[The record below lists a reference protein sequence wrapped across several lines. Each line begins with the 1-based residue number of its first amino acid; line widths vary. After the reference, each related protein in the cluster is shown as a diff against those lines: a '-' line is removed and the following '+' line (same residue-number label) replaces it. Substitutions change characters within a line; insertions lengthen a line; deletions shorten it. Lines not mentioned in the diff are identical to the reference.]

1 MANKPEVINMTF
13 LEQYTSSIHNPEL
26 VETIHETS
34 SKMVGEIKNRF
45 DFSNQLNGLL
55 LGNVQSGKTGQMLGV
70 ISRMADEGY
79 KLFILL
85 TTDNVDLQRQTFL
98 RVKDALLSFDVIS
111 ERDEVAF
118 ATSLLS
124 KPMVIVL
131 KKNSRV
137 LKKWKNTIVNKDVC
151 RGLPLVILDDEADAA
166 SLNTKVNSGK
176 VSPINKNLQS
186 IKDTAVGTIYI
197 QVTAT
202 PQAVILQSQESNW
215 KPSFVTY
222 FKPGRSYL
230 GGNFFYS
237 DPVSYC
243 ARFTSVDEKAEV
255 LDDFMDNGICPPGLN
270 DSILSFLV
278 VCAYK
283 KLKGET
289 NCNFM
294 IHPGVKISEHQ
305 RFVNRVTEQLNVL
318 QYGQEENGFD
328 DALKCAWA
336 DLQRTKPDLP
346 HYEDIKNTVIEILNN
361 TEIFVIPLNS
371 KSFVC
376 RDSSNPDALDLSKGF
391 NIVVGGNTLG
401 RGITFPHL
409 QTVYYCR
416 TSKMPQADTMWQ
428 HSRIFGYDREPE
440 LLRMYMPGNLYK
452 LFSELNT
459 ANEIL
464 ISQVK
469 DGLDRIE
476 LIFPKEL
483 QPTRKNVLD
492 CRYLDVVSGGMNY
505 FASDPVNTSLSELD
519 DILLQY
525 SGESSTEVSSEI
537 LISALERAMGSTDK
551 DFDSKKF
558 IYCINALKG
567 KRPTVKCRLIQRT
580 GRDISK
586 GTGTLLS
593 PNDRDLGDKY
603 PDDIVLTM
611 YRIKGTVEKGWN
623 GNPLWIPNIKFP
635 TNSCFYDTR
644 DSVAE

>member
-1 MANKPEVINMTF
+1 MTY
-13 LEQYTSSIHNPEL
+13 LEQYTSSISNSEL
-26 VETIHETS
+26 VGTIKETS
-34 SKMVGEIKNRF
+34 SAMVGEIKRRF
-45 DFSNQLNGLL
+45 DFSSQLNGLL

-70 ISRMADEGY
+70 ISQMADDGY

-85 TTDNVDLQRQTFL
+85 TTDNIDLQRQTFL
-98 RVKDALLSFDVIS
+98 RVKDALSSFDVIS

-118 ATSLLS
+118 AASSLA

-176 VSPINKNLQS
+176 VSPMNKNLQA

-215 KPSFVTY
+215 KPAFVTY
-222 FKPGRSYL
+222 FKPGREYL

-243 ARFTSVDEKAEV
+243 ARFTSEDEKADV

-270 DSILSFLV
+270 ESILSFLV

-283 KLKGET
+283 KLKGES

-294 IHPGVKISEHQ
+294 IHPGVRISEHQ

-318 QYGQEENGFD
+318 QYGQEEDGFD
-328 DALKCAWA
+328 EALRSAWK
-336 DLQRTKPDLP
+336 DLQHTKPDLP
-346 HYEDIKNTVIEILNN
+346 HYEDIKEEVVNILND
-361 TEIFVIPLNS
+361 TEIFVVPLNS

-376 RDSSNPDALDLSKGF
+376 RDSTNPDALDLSKGF

-440 LLRMYMPGNLYK
+440 LIRMYMPQNLYK
-452 LFSELNT
+452 LFSELNI

-464 ISQVK
+464 IKQVIEGI
-469 DGLDRIE
+469 DNIE

-492 CRYLDVVSGGMNY
+492 CRYLDVISGGVNY
-505 FASDPVNTSLSELD
+505 FASDPVNTNVPELD
-519 DILLQY
+519 DILMPF
-525 SGESSTEVSSEI
+525 SGETSSEVTPDI
-537 LISALERAMGSTDK
+537 IISVLERATGRTDK
-551 DFDSKKF
+551 DFDSKKY

-567 KRPTVKCRLIQRT
+567 KRPSVKCRLIQRT
-580 GRDISK
+580 NRDISK

-603 PDDIVLTM
+603 PDEILLTM
-611 YRIKGTVEKGWN
+611 YRIKGSVDKGWD
-623 GNPLWIPNIKFP
+623 GTPLWIPNIKFP
-635 TNSCFYDTR
+635 ANSCFYDTR
-644 DSVAE
+644 DSMEE

>member
-1 MANKPEVINMTF
+1 MAYQPKVIYMTY
-13 LEQYTSSIHNPEL
+13 LEQYTQSIHNPEL
-26 VETIHETS
+26 VETIIETS
-34 SKMVGEIKNRF
+34 TTLVNEVKNRF
-45 DFSNQLNGLL
+45 DFFNQLNGLL
-55 LGNVQSGKTGQMLGV
+55 LGNVQSGKTGQMLGC

-85 TTDNVDLQRQTFL
+85 TTDNIDLQRQTFL
-98 RVKDALLSFDVIS
+98 RVQNSLTAFDVIS

-118 ATSLLS
+118 ATTSLS

-131 KKNSRV
+131 KKNSRI

-151 RGLPLVILDDEADAA
+151 RGIPLVIFDDEADAA

-176 VSPINKNLQS
+176 VSPINKNLQA

-222 FKPGRSYL
+222 FKPGSRYL

-243 ARFTSVDEKAEV
+243 ARFTSSDEKTEV
-255 LDDFMDNGICPPGLN
+255 IDDFMDNGICPPGLSE
-270 DSILSFLV
+270 SILSFLV

-318 QYGQEENGFD
+318 QYGQEEKGFD
-328 DALKCAWA
+328 EALKSAWT

-346 HYEDIKNTVIEILNN
+346 HYDDIKSKVIEILNN
-361 TEIFVIPLNS
+361 TEVFVIPLNS

-440 LLRMYMPGNLYK
+440 LIRMYMPGNLYK

-469 DGLDRIE
+469 DGLERVE

-505 FASDPVNTSLSELD
+505 FASDPINTSLTELD
-519 DILLQY
+519 DILLPY
-525 SGESSTEVSSEI
+525 SGEQSSEVSCEV
-537 LISALERAMGSTDK
+537 LISILERSMGSSEK

-558 IYCINALKG
+558 IYCIKALRG

-593 PNDRDLGDKY
+593 PNDRDLGEKY
-603 PDDIVLTM
+603 LDDVVLTM
-611 YRIKGTVEKGWN
+611 YRIKGSVEKGWD
-623 GNPLWIPNIKFP
+623 GTPLWIPNIKFP
-635 TNSCFYDTR
+635 YNSCFYDTR
-644 DSVAE
+644 DTIEA

>member
-1 MANKPEVINMTF
+1 MTY
-13 LEQYTSSIHNPEL
+13 LEQYTSSISNSEL
-26 VETIHETS
+26 VGTIKETS
-34 SKMVGEIKNRF
+34 SAMVGEIKRRF
-45 DFSNQLNGLL
+45 DFSSQLNGLL

-70 ISRMADEGY
+70 ISQMADDGY

-85 TTDNVDLQRQTFL
+85 TTDNIDLQRQTFL
-98 RVKDALLSFDVIS
+98 RVKDALSSFDVIS

-118 ATSLLS
+118 AASSLA
-124 KPMVIVL
+124 KPMVVVL

-176 VSPINKNLQS
+176 VSPMNKNLQA

-215 KPSFVTY
+215 KPAFVTY
-222 FKPGRSYL
+222 FKPGREYL

-243 ARFTSVDEKAEV
+243 ARFTSEDEKADV

-270 DSILSFLV
+270 ESILSFLV

-283 KLKGET
+283 KLKGES

-294 IHPGVKISEHQ
+294 IHPGVRISEHQ

-318 QYGQEENGFD
+318 QYGQEEDGFD
-328 DALKCAWA
+328 EALRSAWK
-336 DLQRTKPDLP
+336 DLQHTKPDLP
-346 HYEDIKNTVIEILNN
+346 HYEDIKEEVVNILND
-361 TEIFVIPLNS
+361 TEIFVVPLNS

-376 RDSSNPDALDLSKGF
+376 RDSTNPDALDLSKGF

-440 LLRMYMPGNLYK
+440 LIRMYMPQNLYK
-452 LFSELNT
+452 LFSELNI

-464 ISQVK
+464 IKQVIEGI
-469 DGLDRIE
+469 DNIE

-492 CRYLDVVSGGMNY
+492 CRYLDVISGGVNY
-505 FASDPVNTSLSELD
+505 FASDPINSNFPELD
-519 DILLQY
+519 DILMPF
-525 SGESSTEVSSEI
+525 SGEVSTEVSPDI
-537 LISALERAMGSTDK
+537 LVSVLERVTGRTDK
-551 DFDSKKF
+551 DFDSKKY

-567 KRPTVKCRLIQRT
+567 KRPSVKCRLIQRT
-580 GRDISK
+580 NRDISK

-603 PDDIVLTM
+603 SDDILLTM
-611 YRIKGTVEKGWN
+611 YRIKGSVEKGWD
-623 GNPLWIPNIKFP
+623 GSPIWIPNIKFP
-635 TNSCFYDTR
+635 AKSCFYDTR
-644 DSVAE
+644 DSKIE

>member
-1 MANKPEVINMTF
+1 MSMTF
-13 LEQYTSSIHNPEL
+13 FEQYTATIHDPEL
-26 VETIHETS
+26 VETIHDTS
-34 SKMVGEIKNRF
+34 STMVGEIKNRF
-45 DFSNQLNGLL
+45 DFLNQLNGLL

-70 ISRMADEGY
+70 ICRMADEGY

-98 RVKDALLSFDVIS
+98 RVKNALTSFDVIS
-111 ERDEVAF
+111 ERDEVSF
-118 ATSLLS
+118 AASLLS

-137 LKKWKNTIVNKDVC
+137 LKKWKNIIVNKDVC
-151 RGLPLVILDDEADAA
+151 RGLPLVIFDDEADAA
-166 SLNTKVNSGK
+166 SLNTKVNSGNI
-176 VSPINKNLQS
+176 SPINKNLQA

-222 FKPGRSYL
+222 FKPGRRYL

-243 ARFTSVDEKAEV
+243 ARFTSIDEKAEV

-270 DSILSFLV
+270 ESILSFLV

-283 KLKGET
+283 KMKGES

-318 QYGQEENGFD
+318 QYGQEEKVFD
-328 DALKCAWA
+328 DALRSAWV
-336 DLQRTKPDLP
+336 DLQHTKPDLP
-346 HYEDIKNTVIEILNN
+346 HYDDIKTKVVEILNN

-376 RDSSNPDALDLSKGF
+376 RDSSNPDALDLNKGF

-440 LLRMYMPGNLYK
+440 LIRMYMPANLYK

-469 DGLDRIE
+469 EGLDRIE

-492 CRYLDVVSGGMNY
+492 CRYIDVVSGGMNY
-505 FASDPVNTSLSELD
+505 FASDPINTNLSELD
-519 DILLQY
+519 DILLSF
-525 SGESSTEVSSEI
+525 SGENSTEVTSEV
-537 LISALERAMGSTDK
+537 LISVLERAMGSTEK

-567 KRPTVKCRLIQRT
+567 KRPTVKCLLIQRT
-580 GRDISK
+580 SRDISK

-593 PNDRDLGDKY
+593 PNDRDLGDKF
-603 PDDIVLTM
+603 PNDIVLTM
-611 YRIKGTVEKGWN
+611 YRIKGNVEKGWS
-623 GNPLWIPNIKFP
+623 GEPLWIPNIKFP
-635 TNSCFYDTR
+635 INSCFYDTR
-644 DSVAE
+644 ESEAE

>member
-1 MANKPEVINMTF
+1 MANKSEVINMTF

-34 SKMVGEIKNRF
+34 SKMVGEIKRRF

-644 DSVAE
+644 DSVVE